1 MARTSKQSDPDVH
14 PDTRRGFHVSVWTF
28 VAPVALAA
36 CVLVLYAIA
45 RDAGWTRRHHD
56 AARVTRTTSGGTST
70 SAANGE
76 ILVRPHKAETLIE
89 VGVRYG
95 IAFGTLKALNPAL
108 PAAGPL
114 PAGHRVRLR

>member
-1 MARTSKQSDPDVH
+1 MARTSKQPDPDVH
-14 PDTRRGFHVSVWTF
+14 VVQRRGFHVSVWTF

-45 RDAGWTRRHHD
+45 RDAGWTRRHH
-56 AARVTRTTSGGTST
+56 ATHVTRTVASGTST

-95 IAFGTLKALNPAL
+95 IAFDTLKALNPAL